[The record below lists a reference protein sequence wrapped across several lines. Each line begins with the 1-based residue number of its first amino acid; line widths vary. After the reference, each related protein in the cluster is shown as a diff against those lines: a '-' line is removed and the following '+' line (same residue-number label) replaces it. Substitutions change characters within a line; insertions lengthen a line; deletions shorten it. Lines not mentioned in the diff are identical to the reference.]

1 MSRLGFQSATDFES
15 GISMTPSLVIFWL
28 FHASRGNDILVG
40 VIFCYTIL
48 IFGLALTSQQM
59 VRISYL
65 SVILLMTCGLVVVA
79 AQFSMAGS
87 ANYISSSIALL
98 GLAIFLN
105 EIERK
110 VLKNGKIWP
119 VRIIWL
125 LGLFYILTCF
135 SAFFLN
141 NEFFYKYFFVMEDQG
156 ISYFESGW
164 PRYYT
169 VVALFFLLVPAN
181 GYLKIVSFILI
192 ALPASIPS
200 VIAWVII
207 HLKTS
212 YFIGSLVILVLGVIS
227 FYGFDKIF
235 TLIRLFF
242 EIKSLS
248 IDSRLDKITSVA
260 IFGNSNEFDDN
271 FSEIFWIAISQT
283 IGYLLAVI
291 LCILFIIYIYKTS
304 KSWKFM
310 FGAMVLLSLNPFP
323 PAFIVLLAPLWN
335 RAFDNKGY

>member
-1 MSRLGFQSATDFES
+1 
-15 GISMTPSLVIFWL
+15 
-28 FHASRGNDILVG
+28 
-40 VIFCYTIL
+40 
-48 IFGLALTSQQM
+48 
-59 VRISYL
+59 
-65 SVILLMTCGLVVVA
+65 MTCGLVVVA